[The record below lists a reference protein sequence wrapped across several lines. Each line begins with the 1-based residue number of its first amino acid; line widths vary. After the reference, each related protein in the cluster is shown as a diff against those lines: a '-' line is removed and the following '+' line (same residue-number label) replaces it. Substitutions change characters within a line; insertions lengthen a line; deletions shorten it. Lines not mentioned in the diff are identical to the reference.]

1 MQFTTIFMLF
11 TPRGL
16 IELNVVSSKCNA
28 LHLKKYTVF
37 SIEKTIIYKGMGL

>member
-1 MQFTTIFMLF
+1 MLF

-16 IELNVVSSKCNA
+16 IELENVVSSKCNA